1 MSCIVGEERDDLRQV
16 SRPELSAPRGVGYA
30 ATVAPTTITAL
41 IRAGTLDAELAAL
54 LWALAAAGVPIHVVA
69 LGAEES
75 EPLAAAL
82 RPVARES
89 AAVTVGNGDALERV
103 LALPVPLR
111 PATGVVVVLRE
122 RIVWAAH
129 LLRPPLRDAGG
140 HVRPQGPAVLAT
152 ANKPGGWEHFAW
164 GITPELAALADARP
178 GDFEL
183 DQEARREYLAG
194 LASAGIVEPEAV
206 EAALRGYAFNG
217 IHAAHRTESS

>member
-1 MSCIVGEERDDLRQV
+1 M
-16 SRPELSAPRGVGYA
+16 
-30 ATVAPTTITAL
+30 APTTIIAL
-41 IRAGTLDAELAAL
+41 IREGTLDAELAAL

-69 LGAEES
+69 PGAEES

-82 RPVARES
+82 RPVAREP
-89 AAVTVGNGDALERV
+89 AAVTAGIGDALERV

-122 RIVWAAH
+122 GTVWAAH

-152 ANKPGGWEHFAW
+152 ANEPGGWEHFAW

-183 DQEARREYLAG
+183 DQDARRDYLAG
-194 LASAGIVEPEAV
+194 LASAGIVETDAV
-206 EAALRGYAFNG
+206 ETALRGYAFDG
-217 IHAAHRTESS
+217 LHAAHGTESS

>member
-1 MSCIVGEERDDLRQV
+1 MAL
-16 SRPELSAPRGVGYA
+16 
-30 ATVAPTTITAL
+30 TTITAL
-41 IRAGTLDAELAAL
+41 IRDGMLDAELAAL
-54 LWALAAAGVPIHVVA
+54 LWALAVAGVPIHAVA
-69 LGAEES
+69 PRAEEA

-82 RPVARES
+82 RPVARDA
-89 AAVTVGNGDALERV
+89 AAVTVGTGDALERV

-111 PATGVVVVLRE
+111 PATGVVVVLRGG
-122 RIVWAAH
+122 IVMAAH

-152 ANKPGGWEHFAW
+152 ANEGDGWEHFAW

-183 DQEARREYLAG
+183 DQEARLDYLAG

-206 EAALRGYAFNG
+206 ETALRGYAFNG
-217 IHAAHRTESS
+217 IRAGHGTEPA